1 MRLQKSK
8 KAIEMSINIIVMLV
22 IGLTVLGL
30 VIGFVTN
37 LLNNASSGFDDR
49 LSAAEDAERQVA
61 LDAPGVFAVNPTSVT
76 INRGD
81 QRRVFVKFKN
91 TNATGDLTISNP
103 THGALAGINGELKFE
118 LTNIVGNCAAVTAS
132 YSDTAEDKA
141 RVRGAGTVISSG
153 DEQVIPV
160 VVIVPN
166 ECNADDNFQVRLQ
179 STLGGSSE
187 TQFIE
192 VNVGE

>member
-61 LDAPGVFAVNPTSVT
+61 LDASGVFAVNPTSVT
-76 INRGD
+76 VNRGD
-81 QRRVFVKFKN
+81 TRRVFVKFKN
-91 TNATGDLTISNP
+91 TDASSN
-103 THGALAGINGELKFE
+103 LN
-118 LTNIVGNCAAVTAS
+118 
-132 YSDTAEDKA
+132 
-141 RVRGAGTVISSG
+141 ISSG
-153 DEQVIPV
+153 VSGTIASGDTDGTMKYSMTDIVGTCSSNSISAEVRWAGTAVSPGEDAAIPV
-160 VVIVPN
+160 TVIVPN
-166 ECNADDNFQVRLQ
+166 ECNSGDNFQVTLQ
-179 STLGGSSE
+179 TNLAGSVK
-187 TQFIE
+187 TQFVE

>member
-61 LDAPGVFAVNPTSVT
+61 LDAAGVFAVNPTSVT
-76 INRGD
+76 VNRGD
-81 QRRVFVKFKN
+81 TRRVFVKFKN
-91 TNATGDLTISNP
+91 TNASSDLTIG
-103 THGALAGINGELKFE
+103 GAAKGTIEASDGNGVMKYSMTDIIGTCS
-118 LTNIVGNCAAVTAS
+118 TNTIAA
-132 YSDTAEDKA
+132 E
-141 RVRGAGTVISSG
+141 VRWAGTIVSPG
-153 DEQVIPV
+153 EDAAIPV
-160 VVIVPN
+160 TVIVPN
-166 ECNADDNFQVRLQ
+166 ECNSGDNFQVTLQ
-179 STLGGSSE
+179 TKLGGSTK
-187 TQFIE
+187 TQFVEI
-192 VNVGE
+192 NVGE

>member
-61 LDAPGVFAVNPTSVT
+61 LDASGVFAVNPTSVT
-76 INRGD
+76 VNRGD
-81 QRRVFVKFKN
+81 TRRVFVKFKN
-91 TNATGDLTISNP
+91 TAASSDLTIPSIVSGNS
-103 THGALAGINGELKFE
+103 TNLTADGNIVYGM
-118 LTNIVGNCAAVTAS
+118 TNIIGNCYNSETGS
-132 YSDTAEDKA
+132 ITAE
-141 RVRGAGTVISSG
+141 VRSAGTVISPG
-153 DEQVIPV
+153 EDVAIPV
-160 VVIVPN
+160 TIIVPN
-166 ECNADDNFQVRLQ
+166 ECNAGDNFQVTLQ
-179 STLGGSSE
+179 TKLAGSVK
-187 TQFIE
+187 TQFVEI
-192 VNVGE
+192 NVGE

>member
-61 LDAPGVFAVNPTSVT
+61 LDAAGVFAVNPTSVT
-76 INRGD
+76 VNRGD
-81 QRRVFVKFKN
+81 TRRVFVKFKN
-91 TNATGDLTISNP
+91 TDAAGDLTIAPVASGSIDAAND
-103 THGALAGINGELKFE
+103 ANGVMKFAM
-118 LTNIVGNCAAVTAS
+118 TDIVGTCTTNAVPA
-132 YSDTAEDKA
+132 D
-141 RVRGAGTVISSG
+141 VRWAGTVVSPG
-153 DEQVIPV
+153 EETVIPV
-160 VVIVPN
+160 TIIVPN
-166 ECNADDNFQVRLQ
+166 ECNAGDNFQVTLQ
-179 STLGGSSE
+179 TKLADSVK
-187 TQFIE
+187 TQFVEI
-192 VNVGE
+192 NVGE